1 VNTIVQIAFRN
12 LLQHRRRSLLLGGAV
27 AMVTLLLVMLSAL
40 LNGMQ
45 ATMLR
50 NGTTLSTGHVNVA
63 GFYKITAGTAAP
75 LVTKYEA
82 LLQAV
87 KKQTPG
93 LDYVVTRGRGFG
105 KIVSE
110 ESSLNSVLTGLDIVH
125 EAGFKEVV
133 QLAHG
138 NLDELARPRTALIF
152 EKQAERLHVK
162 VGDNVTVS
170 SQTFRGVNNTVDVR
184 IVAIG
189 RDLGML
195 SSFNCFVHHDAIR
208 DLYELDS
215 STTGAIQVYLK
226 DAEKAA
232 EVAAKLRTDIEKTGL
247 RVMEPQPQP
256 FWRKFDTVKREDWTG
271 QKIDVTTWIDEMAFM
286 RYTLNTL
293 SALIFVLVTVL
304 LVIIVIGVMN
314 TLWMA
319 IRERTRE
326 IGALRAIGMQRGRVL
341 WMFVTEVALLA
352 LAATATGS
360 LLATGLCLGLNA
372 AKIVVPKAFQMFLMS
387 ETLWLVADV
396 PTVARSLAIIAVVT
410 TLGSLLPAWR
420 ASRLQPVKAMQTAS

>member
-1 VNTIVQIAFRN
+1 MNTIVQIAFRN

-75 LVTKYEA
+75 LVTKYQA
-82 LLQAV
+82 LLETV
-87 KKQTPG
+87 RKQTPG
-93 LDYVVTRGRGFG
+93 MDYVVTRGRGFG
-105 KIVSE
+105 KIVSD
-110 ESSLNSVLTGLDIVH
+110 ESSLNSVLTGLDIVN

-138 NLDELARPRTALIF
+138 NLDDLAKPRTALIF

-162 VGDNVTVS
+162 VGDNLTVS

-208 DLYELDS
+208 ELYELDA

-226 DAEKAA
+226 DAEQAA
-232 EVAAKLRTDIEKTGL
+232 EVAAKLRKDIEAAGL

-352 LAATATGS
+352 VGATFAGSVVAT
-360 LLATGLCLGLNA
+360 LLCVGLNA

>member
-1 VNTIVQIAFRN
+1 MNTIIQIAFRN
-12 LLQHRRRSLLLGGAV
+12 LLQHRRRSLLLGGAI

-50 NGTTLSTGHVNVA
+50 NGTTLSSGHVNVA
-63 GFYKITAGTAAP
+63 GFYKVTAGNAAP
-75 LVTKYEA
+75 LVTKFEPLKELVEKA
-82 LLQAV
+82 
-87 KKQTPG
+87 TPD
-93 LDYVVTRGRGFG
+93 LSYVVTRGRGFG

-110 ESSLNSVLTGLDIVH
+110 ESSLNSVLTGIDIQN
-125 EAGFKEVV
+125 ESGFKEIV
-133 QLAHG
+133 QVASGKIADLA
-138 NLDELARPRTALIF
+138 EPKTALLF

-162 VGDNVTVS
+162 VGDNITVS
-170 SQTFRGVNNTVDVR
+170 SQTFRGVNNTVDVKV
-184 IVAIG
+184 VAIG

-195 SSFNCFVHHDAIR
+195 SAFNCFVHHNAIR
-208 DLYELDS
+208 DLYELDPD
-215 STTGAIQVYLK
+215 TTGAIQLYLK
-226 DAEKAA
+226 NADDAR
-232 EVAAKLRTDIEKTGL
+232 EVAAKLRTVVAATGL
-247 RVMEPQPQP
+247 RVMEPVEQP
-256 FWRKFDTVKREDWTG
+256 FWRKFDAVKREDWTG
-271 QKIDVTTWIDEMAFM
+271 QKIDITTWLDELAFM
-286 RYTLNTL
+286 RYTLTTL

-341 WMFVTEVALLA
+341 WMFIVEVALLA
-352 LAATATGS
+352 LGATVVGSAGATV
-360 LLATGLCLGLNA
+360 LCLGINA

-387 ETLWLVADV
+387 ETLWLIADV

-410 TLGSLLPAWR
+410 TLGAVLPAWR